1 MKKWLLI
8 LNILLNSI
16 TILLFIDLGS
26 FDSMENHL
34 ANGGI
39 VISRPITYAAFGT
52 VSLIF
57 STIISIYYLFF
68 FSQKE

>member
-1 MKKWLLI
+1 MKKWLII

-34 ANGGI
+34 TNGGI
-39 VISRPITYAAFGT
+39 VLSRPITYAAFGT

-57 STIISIYYLFF
+57 SIIISIYYLFF
-68 FSQKE
+68 FSKRE